1 VFDAPTAAR
10 PPARDANIESE
21 EGEAG
26 DALPPVLQQQME
38 GLLDVPLREVRV
50 FRNVVSQR
58 LTQAGHADAV
68 TLGNEVHLA
77 SGEGDP
83 ATPSGRALLAHELAH
98 YAAAVGRDSDA
109 RRSPV
114 EEEAQARQVE
124 AAFLEQPNLAPARPA
139 LEYRTQPSPVVV
151 PTSVTGPAEAAVGF
165 APFPSLS
172 PSGAAEA
179 SSAIPAAPVD
189 RLLGLAGP
197 GPQTGLAES
206 AGYGLPAQ
214 PDEPNREEEE
224 ASLVER
230 VVESVLRR
238 IRREAAFDRERR
250 APFHSDIGG

>member
-1 VFDAPTAAR
+1 VFDAPIAAR

-189 RLLGLAGP
+189 RLLGL
-197 GPQTGLAES
+197 
-206 AGYGLPAQ
+206 
-214 PDEPNREEEE
+214 
-224 ASLVER
+224 
-230 VVESVLRR
+230 
-238 IRREAAFDRERR
+238 
-250 APFHSDIGG
+250 